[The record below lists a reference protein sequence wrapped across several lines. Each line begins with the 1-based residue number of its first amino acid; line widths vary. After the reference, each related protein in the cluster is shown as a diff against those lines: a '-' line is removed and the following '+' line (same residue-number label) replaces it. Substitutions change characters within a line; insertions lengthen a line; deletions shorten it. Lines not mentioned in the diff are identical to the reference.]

1 MATTIT
7 FTDSV
12 GAATLKNGKTSPA
25 DRFANWTPMSRPVG
39 DVGYSLATGAMTR
52 VRVRTD
58 YGASFEL
65 RNIPVAT
72 VSTVRLVEV
81 ADRLIAHLLNGGTC
95 AVNTGDASSSAYATC
110 GLMPGT
116 SPSLQQSNSSLL
128 EYDLSLSLI
137 NLAGS
142 PVQMVCRYGSVS
154 GT

>member
-7 FTDSV
+7 FTDDV
-12 GAATLKNGKTSPA
+12 GAATLKNGKTSPG
-25 DRFANWTPMSRPVG
+25 DRFANWVPMKRPIG
-39 DVGYSLATGAMTR
+39 DVSYRLSDQAMTR
-52 VRVRTD
+52 FRTSWQ

-65 RNIPVAT
+65 RNIPMAT
-72 VSTVRLVEV
+72 ISSVRLVEV
-81 ADRLIAHLLNGGTC
+81 ADRYIAHLLNGGTC

-116 SPSLQQSNSSLL
+116 TPSLTLTDPRLL
-128 EYDLSLSLI
+128 EYALSVSLI

-142 PVQMVCRYGSVS
+142 PVQMVCRYSSVT